1 MVPESGSWSVAMVR
15 MRELF
20 PAPLGPRRPNIPLP
34 TVRDTFLSARTPL
47 GYVFERSVIVR
58 ATVHRSES
66 KGPTAVWC
74 GEGTSDIVDAVAQP
88 RVASLLAR
96 GRASRSWEGFL
107 AHRKA
112 SSLMGTRIRRIERI
126 LRIARLR
133 RRGTTRPH
141 RCGLKDNR
149 SCCC

>member
-66 KGPTAVWC
+66 KGTDGDLVRRGDQRHRGRNCAAARGELARS
-74 GEGTSDIVDAVAQP
+74 GEGFP
-88 RVASLLAR
+88 LMGRLL
-96 GRASRSWEGFL
+96 RSQEGFL
-107 AHRKA
+107 AH
-112 SSLMGTRIRRIERI
+112 GNT
-126 LRIARLR
+126 
-133 RRGTTRPH
+133 
-141 RCGLKDNR
+141 D
-149 SCCC
+149 